1 MSILYFIVMV
11 GALVFFHELGHFLVA
26 KAFDVKVIR
35 FSIGFGPQLIGF
47 TRGETEYVICALP
60 LGGYVQMLGGDFSD
74 LEELEPEDRGR
85 ALMQKP
91 IWQRSLVILAG
102 PVFNII
108 LPIVIYFLFTLF
120 QSTAS
125 PALVGEVFDETP
137 AARAGLRSGDRIVA
151 IDGEP
156 VRYWHELLDGVSGAY
171 DKALTVSYERDGQ
184 RKDVALT
191 PEKKTSTDLLGL
203 NVRTYG
209 MIGVHLGA
217 YGPTLAITDADG
229 PAAAAGLAHFD
240 RVVTVNGAPVKR
252 YDEVEALVR
261 ASKGAP
267 LKLVVLRRAPVE
279 IDYGVLYQQR
289 VVEATLTPRAVG
301 EGWDIGADRAEMVI
315 SRVEPGSPAEQAGLR
330 VGDQITRL
338 GDKPGTSWS
347 LMTNQLHN
355 KLNELLLGRK
365 PGDETP
371 ITLAFPVEYL
381 RDGQPG
387 KATLTPRITKFADQ
401 SKQPTY
407 KLYIGWAHMQDTI
420 MPDEVAFPLGD
431 RLAWAGPFSVE
442 QTWSYGRIMVMGLVR
457 MIEGRVSTTSLGG
470 PILIGEL
477 AAKAGEAGLQPFL
490 QMMALISINLAV
502 FNMVPIPVL
511 DGGQLLL
518 FALEA
523 IKRGP
528 LSFRTRQIAM
538 YIGFVMIVLVL
549 LLAFKNDI
557 ERSWEKFV
565 DQNVTQQ

>member
-1 MSILYFIVMV
+1 MSILYFIIMV

-47 TRGETEYVICALP
+47 TRGETEYVICMLP

-74 LEELEPEDRGR
+74 LEALDEEEQSR
-85 ALMQKP
+85 ALMSKP

-102 PVFNII
+102 PVFNVI

-120 QSTAS
+120 QTTAA
-125 PALVGEVFDETP
+125 PAMVGEVFDETP
-137 AARAGLRSGDRIVA
+137 AARAGLRPGDKIVA

-156 VRYWHELLDGVSGAY
+156 VRYWHELLDKVMDAY
-171 DKALTVSYERDGQ
+171 DQELMVSYERDGQ
-184 RKDVALT
+184 RAEVAVI
-191 PEKKTSTDLLGL
+191 PEKKTSTDFLGL
-203 NVRTYG
+203 DVKTYG

-217 YGPTLAITDADG
+217 YGPTLAITDTQG
-229 PAAAAGLAHFD
+229 PAARAGLKHFD
-240 RVVTVNGAPVKR
+240 RVVTINGQPIKR
-252 YDEVEALVR
+252 YDEVEAAVR
-261 ASKGAP
+261 ASKGNL
-267 LKLVVLRRAPVE
+267 LKFLVLRRVPIEV
-279 IDYGVLYQQR
+279 DYGVLYRQE
-289 VVEATLTPRAVG
+289 VVEAEVMPAAIAG
-301 EGWDIGADRAEMVI
+301 GWGIGADRAEMVI
-315 SRVEPGSPAEQAGLR
+315 ARVEAGSPVEAAGLR
-330 VGDQITRL
+330 VGDQVVRV
-338 GDKPGTSWS
+338 GDKATTSWS
-347 LMTNQLHN
+347 LMTSQIHN
-355 KLNELLLGRK
+355 KLNEKLLARA

-371 ITLAFPVEYL
+371 ITLSFKVAYI

-387 KATLTPRITKFADQ
+387 EAELVPRVSKFEDQ
-401 SKQPTY
+401 AKQPRY
-407 KLYIGWAHMQDTI
+407 KLYTGWAHMQDTI
-420 MPDEVAFPLGD
+420 MPDEVAFPIGD
-431 RLAWAGPFSVE
+431 RLAWAGPYSVK
-442 QTWSYGRIMVMGLVR
+442 QTWTHGKIMVMGLVR
-457 MIEGRVSTTSLGG
+457 MIEGRVGTNSLGG

-518 FALEA
+518 FMLEA

-538 YIGFVMIVLVL
+538 YIGFVMIVMVL

-557 ERSWEKFV
+557 ERSWHRFV
-565 DQNVTQQ
+565 DSYVTQ